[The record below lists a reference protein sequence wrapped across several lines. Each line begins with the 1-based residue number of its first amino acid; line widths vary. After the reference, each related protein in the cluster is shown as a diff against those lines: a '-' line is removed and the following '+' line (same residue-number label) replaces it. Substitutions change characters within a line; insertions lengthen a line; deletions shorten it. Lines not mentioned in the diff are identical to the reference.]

1 MLKLLKSKCNKRN
14 DQKMNTKDYP
24 FAQELI
30 TDIEGNI
37 RKVILDFQDY
47 QNLIEMLEDEGL
59 YQAMLQTKA
68 EIPLSLES
76 TLEELERE

>member
-1 MLKLLKSKCNKRN
+1 MTTQN
-14 DQKMNTKDYP
+14 YP

-37 RKVILDFQDY
+37 RKVILDFNDY

-59 YQAMLQTKA
+59 YQAMLLTKN
-68 EIPLSLES
+68 ENPLSLENA
-76 TLEELERE
+76 LEELEKE

>member
-1 MLKLLKSKCNKRN
+1 MTTQN
-14 DQKMNTKDYP
+14 YP

-37 RKVILDFQDY
+37 RKVILDFNDY

-59 YQAMLQTKA
+59 YQAMLLTKN
-68 EIPLSLES
+68 ETPLSLENA
-76 TLEELERE
+76 LEELEKE